1 MRNIR
6 QRETQNTMQ
15 QLMQHDRQSVTQQ
28 ENGQEKSGQFA
39 LARDINRRWFVL
51 LCLLVGCILS
61 GCSERKEVQAKDPEQ
76 DIRAL
81 IASAIQAVEK
91 RDLEATMEFVS
102 ERYLDRQSQDKS
114 RIRATLGYIFR
125 NQRTVHL
132 SVRINQISF
141 PTEQQASVILYA
153 AMAATPIKGSDEF
166 VLGRFDF
173 YRFEMEFNK
182 ETDQWRLA
190 SARWRRATRSD
201 LF

>member
-1 MRNIR
+1 MRG
-6 QRETQNTMQ
+6 
-15 QLMQHDRQSVTQQ
+15 DRQSLTLRHY
-28 ENGQEKSGQFA
+28 GRGRAGRATS
-39 LARDINRRWFVL
+39 ARDLGHCWLVL
-51 LCLLVGCILS
+51 CCLLWGSVLS
-61 GCSERKEVQAKDPEQ
+61 GCSGRQEALVEDPEQ
-76 DIRAL
+76 QIRAL
-81 IASAIQAVEK
+81 IASAAQAIET
-91 RDLEATMEFVS
+91 RDLDATMGFVS

-114 RIRATLGYIFR
+114 RLRAMLGYILR

-141 PTEQQASVILYA
+141 PTEEQAAVILYA

-173 YRFEMEFNK
+173 YRFELEFNK